1 MTKTTPEAN
10 LIDHAREGGPT
21 IEQGG
26 PAGEVNQAAGTVVA
40 RGQRGA
46 VMAPMAATDPVT
58 SMMLMMERIAKNK
71 EVDVAKMRE
80 VKELGMSLLEDQ
92 RRAAFDNAL
101 AEMQDDL
108 PTITAKGRLEIRAKD
123 AKGERNGKV
132 IQSTPYAKWED
143 INDAI
148 KPVLKKHG
156 FVLRFE
162 TGLTEDGRV
171 RVTGIL
177 AGHGHR
183 EKSEFVLQ
191 HDATGSKNAVQ
202 AVGSST
208 SYGKRYAAGA
218 LLNLT
223 SRGED
228 DDGKKGGGR
237 PLEDGFPGD
246 APTYITSAQIT
257 QLADECK
264 RVGCPRDKFL
274 EWAQVAT
281 FEEILA
287 SDFDDRLHG
296 LSTYRKAR

>member
-1 MTKTTPEAN
+1 MSKTTQEADA
-10 LIDHAREGGPT
+10 LDLLGAGAVT
-21 IEQGG
+21 DEQRGV
-26 PAGEVNQAAGTVVA
+26 PGEPGQMTTSQAAAGRRVA
-40 RGQRGA
+40 VA
-46 VMAPMAATDPVT
+46 APLASTDPMT
-58 SMMLMMERIAKNK
+58 AMMLMMERIAKNK
-71 EVDVAKMRE
+71 EVDVAKMKE

-108 PTITAKGRLEIRAKD
+108 PSITAKGKLEIRAKD
-123 AKGERNGKV
+123 AKGERNGKI

-148 KPVLKKHG
+148 KPVLKRHG

-162 TGLTEDGRV
+162 TGLTEDGKV

-246 APTYITSAQIT
+246 APAFITSDQIT
-257 QLADECK
+257 QLANECK

-274 EWAQVAT
+274 DWAQVAT
-281 FEEILA
+281 FEEIRA
-287 SDFDDRLHG
+287 DQFDSMIEG
-296 LSTYRKAR
+296 LGTYRKTK